1 MDVVILPSAAD
12 VAAYAADVVAARIA
26 REPDAVLGVA
36 TGSSPVGIYRELARR
51 RREGELELA
60 RLTCFALDE
69 YVGLAPGDPHSYAAY
84 LEREVAGPL
93 GLPADRVHVPEGSG
107 ADLEQAAQAYEQ
119 AIAAAGG
126 IDLQILGIGT
136 NGHIGFNEPL
146 SSLSSRTRALALSA
160 QTRADN
166 ARFFDRP
173 DDVPTHC
180 LTQGLG
186 TILEARQLLLVAQ
199 GQRKAAAVAAAVE
212 GPVAAR
218 CPASV
223 LQFHPHTT
231 VVLDEAAA
239 SGLTLGGYRR
249 PDVAGRGDAEQQRS
263 LDDPPCS

>member
-12 VAAYAADVVAARIA
+12 VATYAADVVAAQIA
-26 REPDAVLGVA
+26 AKPATVLGVA

-51 RREGELELA
+51 RAEEALELA

-69 YVGLAPGDPHSYAAY
+69 YVGLAPGHPRSYATY
-84 LEREVAGPL
+84 LEREIARPFR
-93 GLPADRVHVPEGSG
+93 LPPSRVRVPDGSRQ
-107 ADLEQAAQAYEQ
+107 DLERTCQEYEE
-119 AIAAAGG
+119 AIAGAGG

-136 NGHIGFNEPL
+136 NGHIGFNEPI
-146 SSLSSRTRALALSA
+146 SSLSSRTRVAALSA

-186 TILEARQLLLVAQ
+186 TILEARQVLLVAQ
-199 GQRKAAAVAAAVE
+199 GERKAAAVAAAVE

-223 LQFHPHTT
+223 LQFHPRTT
-231 VVLDEAAA
+231 LVLDEAAA
-239 SGLTLGGYRR
+239 SGLTLGDGHSPV
-249 PDVAGRGDAEQQRS
+249 PDQGDGRGSDGSAPAS
-263 LDDPPCS
+263 